1 MPVVKIETRQFYKK
15 VYDVDYMCPWLG
27 ECPDYIDVY
36 ARNHHAAESLVL
48 MTINPDKD
56 YMVIGLVEGSNTYDL
71 RLKGAIL
78 GADAVIGV
86 TAINAKTSKVM
97 GTAVRWI
104 DGNQYEKL

>member
-1 MPVVKIETRQFYKK
+1 MVKIESSQFYKK
-15 VYDVDYMCPWLG
+15 VNDIDFTCPWLA
-27 ECPDYIDVY
+27 ERSDYIDVY

-78 GADAVIGV
+78 GADAVKGV
-86 TAINAKTSKVM
+86 TASNTKTSKVM

-104 DGNQYEKL
+104 DENQYERL

>member
-1 MPVVKIETRQFYKK
+1 MVKIETRQFYKK
-15 VYDVDYMCPWLG
+15 VFDVDFMCPWITDR
-27 ECPDYIDVY
+27 PDYIDVY

-56 YMVIGLVEGSNTYDL
+56 YMVIGFVEDTNTYGL

-78 GADAVIGV
+78 GADAIIGV
-86 TAINAKTSKVM
+86 TASNANTSKVM

-104 DGNQYEKL
+104 DGCQYERL